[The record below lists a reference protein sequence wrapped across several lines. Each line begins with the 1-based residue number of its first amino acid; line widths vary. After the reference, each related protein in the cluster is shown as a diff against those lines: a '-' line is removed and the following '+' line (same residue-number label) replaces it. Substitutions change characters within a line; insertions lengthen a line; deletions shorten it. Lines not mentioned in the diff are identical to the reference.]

1 LNVRSRLNAY
11 LFYIALIASLGGLL
25 FGFDTAVIAG
35 TTRALTGMFH
45 LSPLTLG
52 ITVSSALW
60 GTVIGAATA
69 GLASDRWGR
78 RTCLGVLG
86 LLYVGS
92 ALGCALAW
100 NWPALLTFRILSGV
114 AIGGSSV
121 VSPTYIAE
129 ISPAAWRGRLIG
141 TFQFNVVFG
150 MLAAYISNYAVNVL
164 VSDATQW
171 RWMFAVAAFPA
182 LLFSIALL
190 FIPESPRWLVRKG
203 RDATALAILLR
214 TGDPDPEE
222 EITRIAAS
230 LQHQGSSGGGRLFQ
244 WSNRLPIFLA
254 ISVAMFNQL
263 SGINAV
269 LYYLNSIFQSAG
281 FDRVSSSFQAVLV
294 GLINLVGI
302 SVALSVIDRIGR
314 RMMLLIGSVATTLA
328 LSGVGIIFK
337 LHIGSAALVWLVV
350 GFVGFFSFSQGA
362 VIWVYV
368 SEVFPNRFRAR
379 GQSLGS
385 FTHWGMNA
393 LIAVVF
399 PVIAAR
405 TLSGPFFFFAAM
417 MALQFVVVLTVYP
430 ETRGVSLEAMES
442 ALQAG
447 S

>member
-1 LNVRSRLNAY
+1 M
-11 LFYIALIASLGGLL
+11 
-25 FGFDTAVIAG
+25 IAG
-35 TTRALTGMFH
+35 ATRALTSAFD
-45 LSPLTLG
+45 LSPFTLG

-60 GTVIGAATA
+60 GTVLGAATA

-78 RTCLGVLG
+78 RTCLQILG
-86 LLYVGS
+86 LLYLGS
-92 ALGCALAW
+92 ALGCSLAW
-100 NWPALLTFRILSGV
+100 SWPALLTFRILSGI

-121 VSPTYIAE
+121 VGPTYIAE

-164 VSDATQW
+164 VSNATQW

-182 LLFSIALL
+182 VAFSAALL
-190 FIPESPRWLVRKG
+190 FIPESPRWLVRTG
-203 RDATALAILLR
+203 RTARALAVLER
-214 TGDPDPEE
+214 TGEPDPEH
-222 EITRIAAS
+222 EITRIAETLAHKDDS
-230 LQHQGSSGGGRLFQ
+230 KSERLFQ
-244 WSNRLPIFLA
+244 RRNRLPIFLA
-254 ISVAMFNQL
+254 VSVAMFNQL

-302 SVALSVIDRIGR
+302 CIALSVIDKVGR
-314 RMMLLIGSVATTLA
+314 RMMLLIGSIATTLA
-328 LSGVGIIFK
+328 LAGVGIIFR
-337 LHIGSAALVWLVV
+337 LHTGNAALVWLVII
-350 GFVGFFSFSQGA
+350 FVGFFSFSQGA
-362 VIWVYV
+362 VVWVYI
-368 SEVFPNRFRAR
+368 SEVFPNRVRAR

-399 PVIAAR
+399 PVVAAR
-405 TLSGPFFFFAAM
+405 SLSGPFFFFAAM

-442 ALQAG
+442 TLHIG
-447 S
+447 I